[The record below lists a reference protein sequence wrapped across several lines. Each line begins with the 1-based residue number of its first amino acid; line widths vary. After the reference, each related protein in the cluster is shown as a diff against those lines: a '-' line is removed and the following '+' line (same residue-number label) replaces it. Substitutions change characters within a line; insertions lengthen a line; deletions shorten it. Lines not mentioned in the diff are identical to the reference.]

1 MPRSPHR
8 LLPLLLLL
16 SPLGLLAPD
25 ARAERS
31 AAYEAAAAERPD
43 WHELSSPGFRVLS
56 EAPVEI
62 ARQTLLTLEA
72 LRPGVL
78 GALGAQRD
86 PGAVDV
92 ILFTDR
98 ETYRDYAGVGSV
110 AKTSWRTA
118 RPLILL
124 RMQRNGLAPRT
135 AVLAHELTHALSHAT
150 LGRQPRWIAEGLA
163 ELLED
168 MVPTSDGGTTVRIP
182 GPAASPRW
190 APETAEALLPLETL
204 WAWDRQPPPR
214 RELPRYYTASWAW
227 AAYLRELHP
236 ERWETFLGAL
246 GSGRRAQAAFEAAFA
261 GVPPK
266 TLWDGVRGWVGQGTA
281 STSQV
286 VQVRP
291 QAASLLELPLSRA
304 ESGVIRAW
312 VRLLGFDG
320 RSMDERRKLAG
331 AELRSALSIAPGL
344 PAALHLQSLLGER
357 WDSDVTSLAELR

>member
-1 MPRSPHR
+1 MSRSPHR

-16 SPLGLLAPD
+16 LSPLGLLAP
-25 ARAERS
+25 
-31 AAYEAAAAERPD
+31 EAHAERPD
-43 WHELSSPGFRVLS
+43 WFELTSPGFRVLS
-56 EAPVEI
+56 EAPVEV
-62 ARQTLLTLEA
+62 ARETLRTLEA

-98 ETYRDYAGVGSV
+98 DTYRDFAGVGSV

-124 RMQRNGLAPRT
+124 RMQRTGAPPRI

-150 LGRQPRWIAEGLA
+150 LGRQPRWIAEGMA

-168 MVPTSDGGTTVRIP
+168 MVPTASGGRLIQIP
-182 GPAASPRW
+182 GPTASPRW
-190 APETAEALLPLETL
+190 TPETAEALLTLDAL
-204 WAWDRQPPPR
+204 WAWDRRPPARP
-214 RELPRYYTASWAW
+214 ELPRYYTASWAW
-227 AAYLRELHP
+227 TAYLRDLHP
-236 ERWETFLGAL
+236 GRWQAFLTAL
-246 GSGRRAQAAFEAAFA
+246 GQGERARAAFDRAFA
-261 GVPPK
+261 GISAES
-266 TLWDGVRGWVGQGTA
+266 LWAGVRAWVGQGVA
-281 STSQV
+281 SSTQV
-286 VQVRP
+286 VQVTPR
-291 QAASLLELPLSRA
+291 AASLVELPLSRS

-320 RSMDERRKLAG
+320 RALGERRKLAA
-331 AELRSALSIAPGL
+331 AELDAALALTPGL
-344 PAALHLQSLLGER
+344 PAAVHLKSLLGER